1 MADADADAELANR
14 ARSMFDELLNR
25 RRTEAI
31 GDFFADDVVDHS
43 PAPGQSPG
51 RAGIAD
57 MVGLLL
63 RLNPELRVTVDDILV
78 QEDRVATRETWHTVN
93 GIQHIAHFFR
103 FAGGRVVEEWSMG
116 WGDPPTAPQHEEPP
130 AG

>member
-1 MADADADAELANR
+1 MADAHADAELANR

-43 PAPGQSPG
+43 PAPGQGPG

-63 RLNPELRVTVDDILV
+63 RSNPELRVTVDEILV
-78 QEDRVATRETWHTVN
+78 RGDRVATRETWHTVN

-103 FAGGRVVEEWSMG
+103 FASGRVVEEWSMG
-116 WGDPPTAPQHEEPP
+116 WADPPTSPQQEEPS